1 MVAEVNTY
9 ENVTVPTGEA
19 QPITQNQPVNNVN
32 VSHTDST
39 ATTTAPAQVPA
50 TQATTVQVQEA
61 GKLEPAP
68 YGVERTRAGRTYTP
82 AVDIYETNDAVVIVA
97 DMPGV
102 DQNSLEVTLEKNV
115 LSIYGHV
122 QPYHP
127 QGHNLVYCE
136 YGVGDYYR
144 SFIINEDVDWE
155 HIQGT
160 VNNGVLRLTL
170 PKAAHART
178 RKIAV
183 QTA

>member
-9 ENVTVPTGEA
+9 ENVPVPTNTNEA
-19 QPITQNQPVNNVN
+19 QNPPVSNAPHANG
-32 VSHTDST
+32 ST
-39 ATTTAPAQVPA
+39 ATVTMQAPATDTP
-50 TQATTVQVQEA
+50 VQVQVQPTGA
-61 GKLEPAP
+61 LETTAP

-82 AVDIYETNDAVVIVA
+82 AVDIYETNDALVIVA

-102 DQNSLEVTLEKNV
+102 DENSVEVNLEKNV

-127 QGHNLVYCE
+127 EGHNLVYWE

-144 SFIINEDVDWE
+144 SFIINEDIDWE
-155 HIQGT
+155 HVQGT
-160 VNNGVLRLTL
+160 VSNGVLRLTL

-183 QTA
+183 HTA